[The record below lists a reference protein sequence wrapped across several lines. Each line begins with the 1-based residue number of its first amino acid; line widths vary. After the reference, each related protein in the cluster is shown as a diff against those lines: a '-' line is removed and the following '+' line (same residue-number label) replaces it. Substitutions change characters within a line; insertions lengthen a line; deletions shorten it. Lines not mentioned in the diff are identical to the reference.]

1 MESAAEGEGIWGQE
15 GGFGSRTIFS
25 LCHVPK
31 AVGFGAMVA
40 RGNLGFP
47 AEGPRCGGR
56 ERGINVLGHSSSPP
70 QSWDCG
76 ELGTA
81 APSLVPYFLPRK
93 GECAAPATNGQRK
106 RRWINK

>member
-70 QSWDCG
+70 RA
-76 ELGTA
+76 GTVVNWA
-81 APSLVPYFLPRK
+81 QQLPPLFLIFCQGKVSVLPQQPMDRGK
-93 GECAAPATNGQRK
+93 GDG
-106 RRWINK
+106 